1 MAPNRTDSK
10 CLFTTPETRICLAPL
25 VPTRLSTN
33 PPTHWLQWSLCL
45 FLQAHSHLQASAAW
59 MPFARKSPSKWSP
72 PPLGSTQK
80 CYSPDVSSR
89 TTSPVHF
96 IFQAAL
102 SQQVLYEV
110 VFTCSIRVSS
120 STSLQSPDPAL
131 APILI
136 YSFYTSYF
144 LSTRLCPPHV
154 LKSKQQTN
162 KPSKD

>member
-1 MAPNRTDSK
+1 MAPNRINSK
-10 CLFTTPETRICLAPL
+10 CLFMTPETRICLAPL

-33 PPTHWLQWSLCL
+33 PPPHWLQWSLCL
-45 FLQAHSHLQASAAW
+45 FLQAHSHLQPSAAW
-59 MPFARKSPSKWSP
+59 MPFAPKSPSKWSP
-72 PPLGSTQK
+72 APRWGLLKK
-80 CYSPDVSSR
+80 CHSADVASR
-89 TTSPVHF
+89 AKSPVHF

-102 SQQVLYEV
+102 SQQVLYGV

-120 STSLQSPDPAL
+120 STSLRSRVPAP

-144 LSTRLCPPHV
+144 FSTWLCPLHV
-154 LKSKQQTN
+154 LKSKQAN